1 MCHVEEYV
9 YETSNVYETRFFI
22 HKKNIFPERVRFVG
36 FILMCMYM
44 KLFMCHIEEYVYD
57 CGEARG

>member
-1 MCHVEEYV
+1 MLKNMYMKLVMYM
-9 YETSNVYETRFFI
+9 RPDFLFI
-22 HKKNIFPERVRFVG
+22 KKNIFPERVRFVG